1 MKCLKDHFNK
11 CNKRGGNKL
20 KENLLNR
27 KTYKEIKKYNRE
39 QMENFL
45 RIVYTEGFR
54 DGVDAGDRTDFRIK
68 LSQVLNNTKG
78 IGPILYSRIMENAKE
93 VE

>member
-1 MKCLKDHFNK
+1 M
-11 CNKRGGNKL
+11 

-27 KTYKEIKKYNRE
+27 KIYKEIKKYDRE

-45 RIVYTEGFR
+45 RTVYTEGFR

-78 IGPILYSRIMENAKE
+78 IGPTLYSRIMENAKE

>member
-1 MKCLKDHFNK
+1 M
-11 CNKRGGNKL
+11 

-27 KTYKEIKKYNRE
+27 KTYKEIKKYDRE

-45 RIVYTEGFR
+45 RTIYTEGFR
-54 DGVDAGDRTDFRIK
+54 DGVDVGDRTDFRIK

-78 IGPILYSRIMENAKE
+78 IGPTFYNRIMENAKE
-93 VE
+93 VQIENT

>member
-1 MKCLKDHFNK
+1 MTQFDLYE
-11 CNKRGGNKL
+11 RRNKL

-54 DGVDAGDRTDFRIK
+54 DGADAGDRTDFRIK

-78 IGPILYSRIMENAKE
+78 MGPTLYSRIMENAKE
-93 VE
+93 IE

>member
-1 MKCLKDHFNK
+1 MK
-11 CNKRGGNKL
+11 GGNRL

-27 KTYKEIKKYNRE
+27 KTYKEIKKYDRE

-45 RIVYTEGFR
+45 RTIYTEGFR
-54 DGVDAGDRTDFRIK
+54 DGVDAGDRTDFKIK
-68 LSQVLNNTKG
+68 LSQVLSNTKG
-78 IGPILYSRIMENAKE
+78 IGPTLYSRIMENTKD

>member
-1 MKCLKDHFNK
+1 M
-11 CNKRGGNKL
+11 

-27 KTYKEIKKYNRE
+27 KIYKEIKKYDRE

-45 RIVYTEGFR
+45 RTVYTEGFR

-78 IGPILYSRIMENAKE
+78 IGTTLYNRIMENAKE
-93 VE
+93 IE

>member
-1 MKCLKDHFNK
+1 M
-11 CNKRGGNKL
+11 

-27 KTYKEIKKYNRE
+27 KMYKDIKRYDRQ

-45 RIVYTEGFR
+45 KNIYSEGFR
-54 DGVDAGDRTDFRIK
+54 DGADAGDKADFRIR
-68 LSQVLNNTKG
+68 LSEVLNKTKG
-78 IGPILYSRIMENAKE
+78 VGEILYDRIMENAKE